1 MKTLVD
7 DRKRKN
13 KDSWLTVDGLLVY
26 FPYDYIYPEQYAY
39 MLELKRALD
48 AKGHGLL
55 EMPSGTGK
63 TISLLSLIVAY
74 MIQHPHHVRKLI
86 YCSRTVPEIEKVL
99 EELKNLIN
107 YYEKCHGE
115 KPNITGLVLSSRKNL
130 CIHPEVSREREGK
143 LVDGKC
149 HSLTASYIRERHER
163 DSSISV
169 CQFYEGFNREGKE
182 SMLPYGIY
190 TMDDL
195 KQYGADRNWCPY
207 FLSRFA
213 IIHAEIVVY
222 SYHYLLDPKIA
233 EVVSKELNKEAVVVF
248 DEAHN
253 IDNVCIDSLSVK
265 ITRRTIDKSAQALQ
279 QLEKTVAQI
288 REEDANR
295 LTVEYEQLVEG
306 LKEAQVARETDMILG
321 NPILPDE
328 VLNEVVPGN
337 IRNAEHFLGFLKR
350 FVEYI
355 KTRLRIQHVVQE
367 SPAGFLKD
375 VASKVCI
382 ERKPLRFCA
391 SRLSSLLRTLEIPD
405 PSNYASLTLI
415 THLATLVST
424 YTKGFTI
431 IIEPF
436 DDKTPTV
443 SNPILHFSLQKINL
457 LVDKQTSLCS
467 TQLLGATKNN
477 GEAFSIILL
486 KIFLNLFFESTLSP
500 LDMYPKILDFNPV
513 VMSSFTMTL
522 ARPCILPMIVS
533 KGSDQVAISSK
544 YETREDVAVIR
555 NYGQLLVEIAGCVPD
570 GVVCFF
576 TSYLYLESVVGAWYD
591 QGVVANLQRRKLLF
605 IETQDSAET
614 SFALVNF
621 IKACESGRGAVLL
634 SVARGKVSEG
644 VDFEQHL
651 GRAVLMLGIPYV
663 YTQSRILKARL
674 DYLRDQFQ
682 IRENDFLTFDAMRHA
697 AQCVGRALR
706 GKTDYGI
713 MIFADKRFS
722 RADKRTKLPRWIQE
736 HLKDSLTNL
745 STEEAVQICKRWL
758 RQMAQPFTRE
768 DQLGVSLL
776 TLQQLQSQE
785 QQEKIEKRVIQK

>member
-1 MKTLVD
+1 
-7 DRKRKN
+7 
-13 KDSWLTVDGLLVY
+13 
-26 FPYDYIYPEQYAY
+26 

-74 MIQHPHHVRKLI
+74 MIHNPHHVRKLI

-99 EELKNLIN
+99 EELKNLIK
-107 YYEKCHGE
+107 YYEKCQGE
-115 KPNITGLVLSSRKNL
+115 MPNLTGVVLSSRKNL
-130 CIHPEVSREREGK
+130 CIHPDVSREREGK

-149 HSLTASYIRERHER
+149 HSLTASYIREKHES
-163 DSSISV
+163 DNSV
-169 CQFYEGFNREGKE
+169 PICQFYEGFNREGKE
-182 SMLPYGIY
+182 SMLPYGVY

-233 EVVSKELNKEAVVVF
+233 EVVSKELHKEAVVVF

-265 ITRRTIDKSAQALQ
+265 ITRRTIDKSTQALQ
-279 QLEKTVAQI
+279 TLEKAVAELKQ
-288 REEDANR
+288 EDASR
-295 LTVEYEQLVEG
+295 LAAEYEQMVEG
-306 LKEAQVARETDMILG
+306 LRDAAVARDTDLILA

-350 FVEYI
+350 FVEYV
-355 KTRLRIQHVVQE
+355 KMRLRTQHVVQE

-375 VASKVCI
+375 AAARVCL
-382 ERKPLRFCA
+382 ERKPLRFVA
-391 SRLSSLLRTLEIPD
+391 PRLQALLRTLRVAD
-405 PSNYASLTLI
+405 PAAYGALTLVA
-415 THLATLVST
+415 HLATLAAT
-424 YTKGFTI
+424 YTRGFVVI
-431 IIEPF
+431 VEPS
-436 DDKTPTV
+436 DDRHAL
-443 SNPILHFSLQKINL
+443 NPVLHFSCMDSSIAMRPVFARFQSVII
-457 LVDKQTSLCS
+457 TS
-467 TQLLGATKNN
+467 G
-477 GEAFSIILL
+477 
-486 KIFLNLFFESTLSP
+486 TLSP

-513 VMSSFTMTL
+513 IMSSFTMTL

-544 YETREDVAVIR
+544 FESREDVAVIR
-555 NYGQLLVEIAGCVPD
+555 NYGQLLVEIASCVPD

-576 TSYLYLESVVGAWYD
+576 TSYMYLESVVGAWYD
-591 QGVVANLQRRKLLF
+591 QGVVASLQRHKLLF

-614 SFALVNF
+614 SFALINY
-621 IKACESGRGAVLL
+621 IKACESGRGGVLL

-644 VDFEQHL
+644 VDFDHHL
-651 GRAVLMLGIPYV
+651 GRAVLMFGIPYV
-663 YTQSRILKARL
+663 FTQSRILKARL

-722 RADKRTKLPRWIQE
+722 RADKRSKLPRWIQE
-736 HLKDSLTNL
+736 HLRDSLCNL
-745 STEEAVQICKRWL
+745 STEEAVQISKRWL

-785 QQEKIEKRVIQK
+785 QQDKIEKQVIQK